1 VPGTPAAPRTAPGA
15 LRANPHLMPRL
26 WHRIGQAVRD
36 EGRENGFTVLEVV
49 VSFMLFAFV
58 AGAATTGVVSSLKA
72 SHESQQRVDAA
83 DVAQY
88 YVDQARTDTTL
99 PTKYPSRTYMTTVG
113 NETFEVQRTLA
124 FDGGATQC
132 GTGVTYVVQVK
143 VLQAN
148 SRQFLARSDARV
160 SC

>member
-1 VPGTPAAPRTAPGA
+1 MSGTPTSPRTAPGA
-15 LRANPHLMPRL
+15 PRGNPHLMDRVL
-26 WHRIGQAVRD
+26 HRIRLGVRD
-36 EGRENGFTVLEVV
+36 ESRDAGFTVLEVV
-49 VSFMLFAFV
+49 VSFVLFAFV

-83 DVAQY
+83 NVAQY

-99 PTKYPSRTYMTTVG
+99 PGRYPDRTYTATVG
-113 NETFEVQRTLA
+113 GETFEVQRTMA

-132 GTGVTYVVQVK
+132 GSGVTYVVRVK